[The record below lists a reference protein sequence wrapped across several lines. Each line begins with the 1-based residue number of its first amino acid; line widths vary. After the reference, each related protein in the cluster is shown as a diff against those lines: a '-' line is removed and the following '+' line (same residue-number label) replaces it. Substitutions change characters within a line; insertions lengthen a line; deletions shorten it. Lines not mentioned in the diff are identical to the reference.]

1 VRIPAT
7 SRAASTEVERSVDE
21 SKGVGSYRIWSEQEG
36 MDDDG
41 GRNAIEE
48 ILCQM
53 LVSAMQEVEI
63 RLRVEERR

>member
-1 VRIPAT
+1 MRIPAT

-36 MDDDG
+36 MDDG

>member
-7 SRAASTEVERSVDE
+7 SRAASTEVERSVDG
-21 SKGVGSYRIWSEQEG
+21 SKGVGPYRIWSEPEG
-36 MDDDG
+36 MDDG
-41 GRNAIEE
+41 RRNAIEE